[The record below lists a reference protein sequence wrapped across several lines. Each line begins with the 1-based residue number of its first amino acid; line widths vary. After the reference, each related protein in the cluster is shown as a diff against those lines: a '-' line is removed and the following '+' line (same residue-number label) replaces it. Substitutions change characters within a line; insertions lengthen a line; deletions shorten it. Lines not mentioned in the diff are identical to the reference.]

1 MSIGLQVIPQ
11 VHEKIIKE
19 ALSRIGIANKVSCSL
34 YPSCYLTVINGEYI
48 IAHFKELFPILNP
61 EGVATVTNQDISRR
75 NTIVSLLKNWNLIEV
90 DDYAFDSEDK
100 FVFVLKRELK
110 NDWTIY
116 HKINLNTLNKLEE
129 DGIYI

>member
-19 ALSRIGIANKVSCSL
+19 ALSRIGIANKSSKAL
-34 YPSCYLTVINGEYI
+34 YPSCYLTVINGQYI

-61 EGVATVTNQDISRR
+61 EGVAIVTNQDISRR
-75 NTIVSLLKNWNLIEV
+75 NTIINLLQNWNLITIEE
-90 DDYAFDSEDK
+90 FDFEPEDR
-100 FVFVLKRELK
+100 FVFVLKREYRS
-110 NDWTIY
+110 DWTIF

-129 DGIYI
+129 EGIKI